1 MNCLK
6 LILFHFNIEL
16 LMTHAGLNWV
26 EIPHEMNQGSI
37 VSFWVSTQ
45 SLNVYLDQV
54 IFFENP
60 REYIFCRIPLA
71 LASGISEEVRYLMC
85 PLQS

>member
-1 MNCLK
+1 
-6 LILFHFNIEL
+6 
-16 LMTHAGLNWV
+16 MTHAGLNWV
-26 EIPHEMNQGSI
+26 ETPHEMNQGTV
-37 VSFWVSTQ
+37 VSFWISTQ

-60 REYIFCRIPLA
+60 WEQIFCKTLLA
-71 LASGISEEVRYLMC
+71 LASGISEELWYLMC